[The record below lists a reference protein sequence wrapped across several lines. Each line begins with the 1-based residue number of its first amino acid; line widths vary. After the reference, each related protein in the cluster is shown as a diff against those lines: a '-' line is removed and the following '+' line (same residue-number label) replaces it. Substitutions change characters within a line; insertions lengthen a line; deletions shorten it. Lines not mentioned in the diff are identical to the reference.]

1 MGYGA
6 FPGLCFLSCFYKKW
20 FFKFVLI
27 LEIRNGHRQNQK
39 MEESFSKKNK
49 NRVLK
54 AVNGEM
60 SYQKLTVAEWH
71 QFVQNWNYDDG
82 IEPFEWMIKQKTLDK
97 GTVLCL
103 YWLLQ
108 PDYFCRFT
116 SEEQVEDDLYF
127 EQYKLLKEIEERYL
141 AGFYQD
147 ENFSFDPNLK
157 FSDENSTVAGIPGE
171 MLLKTGGVAFE
182 RLDIE
187 FAFLRKPNEK
197 ELKTIATKI
206 TDAVKIIQL
215 SNPDFVYDDTDTAVN
230 AIVESVEYWKTKEL
244 GKIKINNLSY
254 LWMDCMHKKHQWDW
268 IVWDWET
275 GNNLGVT
282 NATKELTC
290 LADTIIAH
298 TIDGF
303 QPASIISAL
312 YKEMK
317 GVNNFYDL
325 KRDPYSGIGLLF
337 STDHLKFRA

>member
-1 MGYGA
+1 
-6 FPGLCFLSCFYKKW
+6 
-20 FFKFVLI
+20 
-27 LEIRNGHRQNQK
+27 
-39 MEESFSKKNK
+39 MEELFSKKNK

-60 SYQKLTVAEWH
+60 SYQKLTAAEWH

-82 IEPFEWMIKQKTLDK
+82 IEPFEWIVKQKTLDK
-97 GTVLCL
+97 GTALCL

-108 PDYFCRFT
+108 PDYFCRFK
-116 SEEQVEDDLYF
+116 SEDEAREDLYF
-127 EQYKLLKEIEERYL
+127 GQYKLLKEIEGRYST
-141 AGFYQD
+141 GFYQD
-147 ENFSFDPNLK
+147 ENFSFDPNKEFL
-157 FSDENSTVAGIPGE
+157 DENSNVACIPSE
-171 MLLKTGGVAFE
+171 MLLKTVGVVFE

-187 FAFLRKPNEK
+187 FAFLRNPNEK
-197 ELKTIATKI
+197 ELKTIASRI
-206 TDAVKIIQL
+206 ADAVKIIQI
-215 SNPDFVYDDTDTAVN
+215 SNPDFVYDATDAAVN

-244 GKIKINNLSY
+244 GKVKINYLSY
-254 LWMDCMHKKHQWDW
+254 LWMDCMHKKHSWDW

-282 NATKELTC
+282 NTTKELTC

-303 QPASIISAL
+303 QPASIIFDL
-312 YKEMK
+312 YKELE

-337 STDHLKFRA
+337 STDHMKFRD